1 MEKITKEQYENI
13 ITGKK
18 DVIVQF
24 SADWCGPCKTL
35 SPILETLGK
44 ENNLSVYKL
53 DITEHSEFAMEKG
66 VMSIPY
72 VEIIKSGEV
81 ADKFV
86 GSKPKN
92 LIQESVSNVFN

>member
-1 MEKITKEQYENI
+1 MEKISKEQYENMLS
-13 ITGKK
+13 GKK
-18 DVIVQF
+18 DAIVQF
-24 SADWCGPCKTL
+24 SADWCGPCKML
-35 SPILETLGK
+35 SPILESLGK
-44 ENNLSVYKL
+44 ENNLLVCKI
-53 DITEHSEFAMEKG
+53 DISEHSEFARQKG

-92 LIQESVSNVFN
+92 LIQESVTNVFN